1 MKKIVTIIPAYNE
14 EFAIETVVEGAL
26 EHSDVI
32 VVDDGSTDNTYNLA
46 KNAGATVIK
55 HDKNKGKGAAI
66 KSGLREGLKND
77 YDVFIFIDGDGQH
90 DPDNIPSI
98 ASHINGAKLVVGSRF
113 IEGNP
118 QNMPIQR
125 RFSNKITTN
134 LIRYVTGYNLTD
146 SQNGFRALSKDVANL
161 FVDIKYDDYIY
172 ESEMFYRASKNSI
185 IIEEV
190 AIECTYGIEKSY
202 VTKWHVLLYILF
214 IVRLMFRRLRRR
226 ITTTKNIALNTF

>member
-1 MKKIVTIIPAYNE
+1 MKIVTIIPAYNE

-26 EHSDVI
+26 KHSDVI

-46 KNAGATVIK
+46 KNVGVTVIK

-66 KSGLREGLKND
+66 KSGLKEGLKKD

-98 ASHINGAKLVVGSRF
+98 TSHINGAKLVVGSRF
-113 IEGNP
+113 REGNP

-125 RFSNKITTN
+125 RLSNKITTN

-146 SQNGFRALSKDVANL
+146 SQNGFRALSRDVANL

-190 AIECTYGIEKSY
+190 AIDCKYGIEKSY

-214 IVRLMFRRLRRR
+214 IIRLMFRKLRRR